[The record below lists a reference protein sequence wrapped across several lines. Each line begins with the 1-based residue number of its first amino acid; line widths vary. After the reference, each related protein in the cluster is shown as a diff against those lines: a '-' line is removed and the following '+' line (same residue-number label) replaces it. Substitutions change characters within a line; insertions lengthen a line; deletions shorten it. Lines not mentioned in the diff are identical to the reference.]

1 MSGALSRM
9 KIESLHTPHLALT
22 SCVLQP
28 GAEWKPKPGGWCLLR
43 VELGVGYWLDQR
55 SNVELP
61 RGTVLALSPGTSGN
75 IRASLVSRL
84 QLQYFRVVP
93 DVLTGLVSLDEQSFF
108 EKAAGKHEFASRML
122 NPGHELSVRFQELA
136 NYMGKTDFR
145 TRIQLLDLF
154 THVYRDLVEAKVEM
168 VHASRIV
175 EARERLRQ
183 FLKET
188 LPSDFL
194 TLRFVDLAKRIN
206 CTPRHLGR
214 IFQEIT
220 GMSFREKQAKIR
232 LVTATELL
240 ASTEAKVVDVALQSG
255 FQSLSLFGLMFKKRF
270 GLSPTKWRNKYRSN
284 NRRPLLDRRGERV
297 QAA

>member
-9 KIESLHTPHLALT
+9 NIESLHTPHLALT

-61 RGTVLALSPGTSGN
+61 TGTVLALSPGTSGN
-75 IRASLVSRL
+75 IRASLVSQL

-108 EKAAGKHEFASRML
+108 EKAAGKHEFSRRML
-122 NPGHELSVRFQELA
+122 HPDHELAVRFQELA
-136 NYMGKTDFR
+136 TYMGKPDFL
-145 TRIQLLDLF
+145 TRMQLLEFF
-154 THVYRDLVEAKVEM
+154 THVYRDLVEAKPETD
-168 VHASRIV
+168 HASQMV
-175 EARERLRQ
+175 EASDRLRK

-206 CTPRHLGR
+206 CTPRHLSR
-214 IFQEIT
+214 KFQEVT
-220 GMSFREKQAKIR
+220 GMSFREKQARIR
-232 LVTATELL
+232 LATATELL

-270 GLSPTKWRNKYRSN
+270 GLSPTKWRNKHRSN
-284 NRRPLLDRRGERV
+284 NKRPLLDRRGERV
-297 QAA
+297 HAA